1 MKKIIIVIFSFVF
14 LSSNVFAKDKN
25 LNEFNEWLYQSG
37 NDQYINIEQ
46 SPGCKKLIQKHG
58 LKVPKVGLFDEPKVK
73 TNEWFWLG
81 CHKFQATNNL
91 KIKFY
96 DNRSE
101 IPEKV
106 KPNYDTLLYFYWRY
120 TNRNWNINP
129 KYTDI
134 KASENPYKFKS
145 DLREDDYIKK
155 QMQKTAL
162 LSYLLFEDGKIVVDE
177 ISPKDKFGKVFTNE
191 TKFQSQSVG
200 KSFASYILGHA
211 ICKGY
216 VGGIDAQLNDWP
228 LLENTLYH
236 NQKIIDLINMKAGD
250 GNYFSSRFSNEF
262 KNPSFGYSTTN
273 RTIPSVMRNEF
284 NNSKKSGNKW
294 DYNNLLPHIILNYII
309 FKASDDGFKNL
320 LDHVFREKAG
330 IEYNTILVMT
340 EQSTDNSNEES
351 TTNTFLTTRYDYLRI
366 ARAML
371 QDWQNDTCEGKYLKS
386 LYERKIKKNY
396 KYSDNKQAHRNT
408 KSYGGFFHLEPS
420 GMKDRHIFIMDGYGG
435 QTLTID
441 FDTGRIVTTLAVHRD
456 FNWMKIAHSVIKK
469 GK

>member
-1 MKKIIIVIFSFVF
+1 MKKLVIIFLSLLFSFSAQANENHFKQFDKWLVKNQFNQFVKLEIGQGEGKCKSLKKFSNVWYYNKCDQYKKII
-14 LSSNVFAKDKN
+14 SNYK
-25 LNEFNEWLYQSG
+25 
-37 NDQYINIEQ
+37 INTYN
-46 SPGCKKLIQKHG
+46 G
-58 LKVPKVGLFDEPKVK
+58 
-73 TNEWFWLG
+73 
-81 CHKFQATNNL
+81 
-91 KIKFY
+91 
-96 DNRSE
+96 RSE

-106 KPNYDTLLYFYWRY
+106 KKPNYETLLYYFWEY
-120 TNRNWNINP
+120 TTGNWNNNP
-129 KYTDI
+129 VYSNI
-134 KASENPYKFKS
+134 KASEKPYEFKFE
-145 DLREDDYIKK
+145 LREDKIVKK

-162 LSYLLFEDGKIVVDE
+162 LSYLLYENGKITVDE
-177 ISPKDKFGKVFTNE
+177 ISPKDKFGKVFTNK

-250 GNYFSSRFSNEF
+250 GKYFSSPFSNEF
-262 KNPSFGYSTTN
+262 KNPSSRYSTTN
-273 RTIPSVMRNEF
+273 RTIPSVMINEF

-294 DYNNLLPHIILNYII
+294 AYNNLLPHIILNYII
-309 FKASDDGFKNL
+309 FKAGDDGFKNL

-340 EQSTDNSNEES
+340 EQSADNSSEES
-351 TTNTFLTTRYDYLRI
+351 TTSTFLTTRYDYLRI

-386 LYERKIKKNY
+386 LYERKVKKNY
-396 KYSDNKQAHRNT
+396 EYSDKKQANRNT
-408 KSYGGFFHLEPS
+408 KSYGGFFHLEPT
-420 GMKDRHIFIMDGYGG
+420 GMNKRHIFVMDGYGG
-435 QTLTID
+435 QTLMID
-441 FDTGRIVTTLAVHRD
+441 FDKGRIVTTMAIHRD
-456 FNWMKIAHSVIKK
+456 FNWMKISHSVIKK

>member
-1 MKKIIIVIFSFVF
+1 MKKIIIIIFSFVF
-14 LSSNVFAKDKN
+14 FSSNVFANNKY
-25 LNEFNEWLYQSG
+25 LNELNKWLLDNG
-37 NDQYINIEQ
+37 HTQYLNFEHKA
-46 SPGCKKLIQKHG
+46 GCKKLIQKHG

-106 KPNYDTLLYFYWRY
+106 KPNYDTLLYFYWKY
-120 TNRNWNINP
+120 TTGNWNNSP
-129 KYTDI
+129 VYSNI
-134 KASENPYKFKS
+134 KASEKPYEFKFELKK
-145 DLREDDYIKK
+145 DEVVKK

-162 LSYLLFEDGKIVVDE
+162 LSYLLYEKGKITVDE

-216 VGGIDAQLNDWP
+216 VGGIDSQLNDWP
-228 LLENTLYH
+228 LIENTLYH

-250 GNYFSSRFSNEF
+250 GNYFSSPFSNEF
-262 KNPSFGYSTTN
+262 KNPSSRYSTTN
-273 RTIPSVMRNEF
+273 RTIPSVMINEF

-294 DYNNLLPHIILNYII
+294 AYNNLLPHIILNYII
-309 FKASDDGFKNL
+309 FKAGDDGFKNL

-340 EQSTDNSNEES
+340 EQSADNSSEES
-351 TTNTFLTTRYDYLRI
+351 TTSTFLTTRYDYLRI

-371 QDWQNDTCEGKYLKS
+371 QDWQNNTCEGKYLKS
-386 LYERKIKKNY
+386 LYERKVKKNY
-396 KYSDNKQAHRNT
+396 KYSDNKQAFRNT

-420 GMKDRHIFIMDGYGG
+420 GMKKRHVFVMDGYGG
-435 QTLTID
+435 QTLMID

-456 FNWMKIAHSVIKK
+456 FNWMKIAHSIIKK